1 MSFEHPD
8 APQAPLTVTNR
19 LVADGFAGTWEEL
32 EPLELPDRAA
42 FFARNNLEALRAVR
56 HQREHQ
62 RELLIAAQ
70 SRFEPALVDDLLAL
84 GLTVVSDG
92 GATVQEP
99 PTQRATDPG
108 RIWLLT
114 SGSTGRPKQVGH
126 TLDTLLTVRGKQPP
140 RTWLNPYTP
149 GAYAWWQVTTLALA
163 HPGTSMVCVDG
174 GHPWA
179 EIAAEHGVDA
189 ASGTPT
195 FWRQALLTQR
205 DELAGVDFK
214 QITLGGEPVD
224 QAVMDLLADA
234 FPNARISWIYASS
247 EAGASIAV
255 HDGKAGFPVEWLDGL
270 DPLDHREDKRRPRLS
285 IDGEELLIS
294 SPNRGEGVAPT
305 LRTGDRVEIRDG
317 RVHITGRLG
326 SDEINV
332 GGTKV
337 SAGKVRDVLLAHPGI
352 AWAAIKARKAPVVG
366 NLVQATVVL
375 DDQNLTEDDIIRYC
389 TEHLAETE
397 VPRRVRIVD
406 EIPLKESLKSD
417 V

>member
-1 MSFEHPD
+1 MTFDHPD
-8 APQAPLTVTNR
+8 TPRPPLSADNR
-19 LVADGFAGTWEEL
+19 IVAGDFDGSWAEL
-32 EPLELPDRAA
+32 PPITLPDRAA
-42 FFARNNLEALRAVR
+42 VFVRDDLEALRAVW
-56 HQREHQ
+56 HQRQHQ
-62 RELLIAAQ
+62 RELLVAAA
-70 SRFEPALVDDLLAL
+70 SRREPGLEQDLLDL
-84 GLTVVSDG
+84 GLTIVADG
-92 GATVQEP
+92 EIVAEP
-99 PTQRATDPG
+99 KEQRTTRPG
-108 RIWLLT
+108 RVWLLT

-179 EIAAEHGVDA
+179 EQAAKYGVDA

-205 DELAGVDFK
+205 DELARVRFK

-224 QAVMDLLADA
+224 QAVIDLLHQT
-234 FPNARISWIYASS
+234 FPDTRVSWIYASS

-255 HDGKAGFPVEWLDGL
+255 HDGKAGFPVEWLDSHKEG
-270 DPLDHREDKRRPRLS
+270 RPQLS
-285 IDGEELLIS
+285 VDGDELLIA
-294 SPNRGEGVAPT
+294 SPHRGSGVDEV

-337 SAGKVRDVLLAHPGI
+337 SAGKVRSVLLEHPGI
-352 AWAAIKARKAPVVG
+352 AWAAIKARKAPIVG
-366 NLVQATVVL
+366 NMVQASVVL
-375 DDQNLTEDDIIRYC
+375 DDESLTEDDIIRYA

-397 VPRRVRIVD
+397 VPRRVRILD